1 MIASLPMYD
10 RPANAAAHDAL
21 WGLIRDNLR
30 DAGVAAPEA
39 LDRETDHMDG
49 WARPDLVLSQICNLP
64 LRALFTGKVALIGAA
79 DYGLAGCPIG
89 HYNSVFVVRKDA
101 KGETPKDFAK
111 ARLVVNAM
119 LSHSGYEAAQ
129 TWALRHEF
137 TFAPPLVT
145 GAHDASLRAV
155 ATGDA
160 DIASIDA
167 QTWRMQQQDMP
178 EAAQVR
184 VIGVTDTSPGM
195 TFITKLGEDTAVYF
209 AAIEA
214 AIAALCAKDAA
225 ILGLRGIKAL
235 PAVDYDIPLPPALT
249 AIDA

>member
-10 RPANAAAHDAL
+10 RPVNAAAHDAL
-21 WGLIRDNLR
+21 WMLIRDNLR

-39 LDRETDHMDG
+39 LDRKTDHMDG

-64 LRALFTGKVALIGAA
+64 LRALFAGKVALIGAA
-79 DYGLAGCPIG
+79 DYGLAGCPTG
-89 HYNSVFVVRKDA
+89 HYNSVLVVRKDA
-101 KGETPKDFAK
+101 KGETPKDFSK
-111 ARLVVNAM
+111 GRFVVNAM

-129 TWALRHEF
+129 AWALRHGF
-137 TFAPPLVT
+137 AFAPPLVA

-167 QTWRMQQQDMP
+167 QTWWMQQKDMP
-178 EAAQVR
+178 EASQVR

-195 TFITKLGEDTAVYF
+195 TFITKTGEDTAVYF

-214 AIAALCAKDAA
+214 AIAALCAKDSA
-225 ILGLRGIKAL
+225 ILGLRGIKSL
-235 PAVDYDIPLPPALT
+235 PAVDYDIPLLA
-249 AIDA
+249 AIGG